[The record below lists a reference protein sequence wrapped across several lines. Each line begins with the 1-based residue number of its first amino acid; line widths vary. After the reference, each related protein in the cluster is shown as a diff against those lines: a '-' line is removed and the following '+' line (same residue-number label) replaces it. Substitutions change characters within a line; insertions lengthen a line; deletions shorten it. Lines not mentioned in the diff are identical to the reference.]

1 MNCSR
6 TILRGHGIISSI
18 VGVAMTTI
26 LLAAHCFNTKIT
38 TALTTTTQ
46 ATRTIPFQDFRFAP
60 NNVCVSPQYFV
71 AVRDGDADNNNSNGN
86 SDTTDISNQQNKS
99 YSYFTMR
106 NVPGDGDC
114 MFLAVA
120 LAAATSMGLGGS
132 NKLLQEISRQTR
144 EVVAQVLSSPTGKL
158 FIGPDKDNV
167 VDASRLLQSAV
178 LQEPAINTTEDY
190 LAALR
195 KEGREGGLYGGGPEL
210 AVLSN
215 VLRRPISIYEVDETR
230 LKQQQQQQQ
239 QQQQHEKDCSGENG
253 STNGNE
259 TSSEILF
266 PIVCKGSFG
275 EGVFE
280 DPCLT
285 SIPDS
290 VILANMQ
297 PGAYSWRL
305 HILILDAS
313 PTERHACVL
322 LPQRIHI

>member
-1 MNCSR
+1 MIILAMNCFS
-6 TILRGHGIISSI
+6 
-18 VGVAMTTI
+18 
-26 LLAAHCFNTKIT
+26 TKIATNGLSMNAGPT
-38 TALTTTTQ
+38 TRA
-46 ATRTIPFQDFRFAP
+46 IPFQNFKFAP
-60 NNVCVSPQYFV
+60 NNVCISPQYFV
-71 AVRDGDADNNNSNGN
+71 AVREDRRGEEISNG
-86 SDTTDISNQQNKS
+86 ISNATEIGNNEQRL
-99 YSYFTMR
+99 SYFTMR

-132 NKLLQEISRQTR
+132 NKLLRTISRETR

-158 FIGPDKDNV
+158 FIGPGKDNI

-178 LQEPAINTTEDY
+178 MQEPTINSSEEY
-190 LAALR
+190 LEALR

-210 AVLSN
+210 VALSN
-215 VLRRPISIYEVDETR
+215 VLRRPISIYEVDEDR
-230 LKQQQQQQQ
+230 LNEQLQEEQ
-239 QQQQHEKDCSGENG
+239 DGDYNATVGSSGNQ
-253 STNGNE
+253 
-259 TSSEILF
+259 TSPEIFF

-305 HILILDAS
+305 HILVLNSS
-313 PTERHACVL
+313 PTEKHACVL
-322 LPQRIHI
+322 LPQRIYK

>member
-1 MNCSR
+1 MGFVRLPLRRQSFFR
-6 TILRGHGIISSI
+6 TITW
-18 VGVAMTTI
+18 VVATTV
-26 LLAAHCFNTKIT
+26 LLAAHCFNTKTT
-38 TALTTTTQ
+38 TALSTTLVPI
-46 ATRTIPFQDFRFAP
+46 TRAIPFQDFKFAP
-60 NNVCVSPQYFV
+60 NNVCISPQYFV
-71 AVRDGDADNNNSNGN
+71 AVREQQHGGEARVGNSNTTEVGN
-86 SDTTDISNQQNKS
+86 KPS

-132 NKLLQEISRQTR
+132 NTLLRAISQETR
-144 EVVAQVLSSPTGKL
+144 EVVAQILSAPTGKL
-158 FIGPDKDNV
+158 FIGPGKDNV

-178 LQEPAINTTEDY
+178 QQEPTINTSDEY
-190 LAALR
+190 LEALR

-210 AVLSN
+210 VALSN
-215 VLRRPISIYEVDETR
+215 VLRRPINIYEVDEQR
-230 LKQQQQQQQ
+230 LKEQQQGVQ
-239 QQQQHEKDCSGENG
+239 NG
-253 STNGNE
+253 AYNGIVGNSDNE
-259 TSSEILF
+259 TSPEILF

-305 HILILDAS
+305 HILILNAS
-313 PTERHACVL
+313 PTEKHACVL
-322 LPQRIHI
+322 LPQRIYN